1 MWWCKKKSPP
11 NEFVGLAVEVEWAWG
26 SSSIAHAVGE
36 DFSKLAAVK
45 CPLKLV
51 VFGTGKSGKDK
62 SHEPQQ
68 QAVLVELDR
77 YLSLYAHHIP
87 GEHYVF
93 FDVAFIGYRKVWIC
107 SVGQDGLLSPLTE
120 V

>member
-1 MWWCKKKSPP
+1 
-11 NEFVGLAVEVEWAWG
+11 LAVEVEWG
-26 SSSIAHAVGE
+26 YAHAVGV
-36 DFSKLAAVK
+36 DFSKLTVVK
-45 CPLKLV
+45 CPLKLM
-51 VFGTGKSGKDK
+51 VFGTGKTGRDQ

-68 QAVLVELDR
+68 QAVLAELDR
-77 YLSLYAHHIP
+77 YLTPYAHHIP

-93 FDVAFIGYRKVWIC
+93 FDVALIGYRKAWIR